1 MGVLKLS
8 NRNFQK
14 INENVQNIPCGKS
27 MPCGGVIY
35 AYEYCFL
42 GSHPSR
48 GSSIYQARRANNWK
62 NGFFVA
68 PKAPRKISEH
78 SFRNFR
84 EIRKEKCNK
93 KYFFGWF
100 WQIYLE
106 NLEKCSFFEVFEIH
120 LPRPLKSTSTKVTGP
135 PPSNNPDPYNTSDCM
150 QLQSFCSEQLKCI

>member
-1 MGVLKLS
+1 MVKTHISQILAENCSFWWKDDIETIENHHNFGNRCIEMHSKSILWQKLMGVLKLS

-100 WQIYLE
+100 W
-106 NLEKCSFFEVFEIH
+106 
-120 LPRPLKSTSTKVTGP
+120 
-135 PPSNNPDPYNTSDCM
+135 
-150 QLQSFCSEQLKCI
+150 